1 MVEIPGRI
9 LDGIQDTLF
18 FSCIF
23 LTFTKLYFLKFYA
36 KIVKKGLKVINKTIQ
51 EISIV
56 QEPLSSSS
64 NMTDLKKI
72 KFITSKVSK
81 VNVEVAHLQKL
92 KINKTVH
99 EIIEKELKEKRRG
112 LDKEMCRIKLKG
124 KKLKSG
130 KRIKEQGKPQKTG
143 PAIKVDIK

>member
-1 MVEIPGRI
+1 MEIAGRI
-9 LDGIQDTLF
+9 LDGIQHTLF
-18 FSCIF
+18 FPCTF
-23 LTFTKLYFLKFYA
+23 LTFTNLYFLKFDA
-36 KIVKKGLKVINKTIQ
+36 KIIKKGLKVINKTIQ

-64 NMTDLKKI
+64 NMADLKKI

-99 EIIEKELKEKRRG
+99 EIIEKELKQKRRG

-124 KKLKSG
+124 EKFNSG

-143 PAIKVDIK
+143 PAI

>member
-1 MVEIPGRI
+1 M
-9 LDGIQDTLF
+9 
-18 FSCIF
+18 
-23 LTFTKLYFLKFYA
+23 
-36 KIVKKGLKVINKTIQ
+36 Q
-51 EISIV
+51 EIFIV

-64 NMTDLKKI
+64 NMADL
-72 KFITSKVSK
+72 KFITSKVPK

-99 EIIEKELKEKRRG
+99 EVIEKELKKKRRC
-112 LDKEMCRIKLKG
+112 LDKEMSRIKLKG

-143 PAIKVDIK
+143 PAIKVHIK

>member
-1 MVEIPGRI
+1 MEYRIP
-9 LDGIQDTLF
+9 F
-18 FSCIF
+18 FSCTF
-23 LTFTKLYFLKFYA
+23 LTFPKLYFLKFYA

-99 EIIEKELKEKRRG
+99 EIIEKELKQKRRG
-112 LDKEMCRIKLKG
+112 LDKEMCRIKLKVE
-124 KKLKSG
+124 KLKSG
-130 KRIKEQGKPQKTG
+130 KRIKEQRTPQKTCS
-143 PAIKVDIK
+143 ANKVDNK

>member
-1 MVEIPGRI
+1 MEIPWRI

-18 FSCIF
+18 FPVHLLPEINY
-23 LTFTKLYFLKFYA
+23 YFLKFHA
-36 KIVKKGLKVINKTIQ
+36 KIGKKGFKVISKTME

-64 NMTDLKKI
+64 NMVDLKKI

-99 EIIEKELKEKRRG
+99 GVIEKELKKKRRC
-112 LDKEMCRIKLKG
+112 LDKEMSRIKLKG
-124 KKLKSG
+124 KKLKFG

-143 PAIKVDIK
+143 PAIKVHIK

>member
-1 MVEIPGRI
+1 MQKIP
-9 LDGIQDTLF
+9 
-18 FSCIF
+18 
-23 LTFTKLYFLKFYA
+23 
-36 KIVKKGLKVINKTIQ
+36 
-51 EISIV
+51 IV

-64 NMTDLKKI
+64 NMADLKKI

-99 EIIEKELKEKRRG
+99 EVIEKELKHKRRC
-112 LDKEMCRIKLKG
+112 LDKEMCRIKLKR
-124 KKLKSG
+124 KKLKSR

-143 PAIKVDIK
+143 PAIKVHIK

>member
-9 LDGIQDTLF
+9 LDGIQHTLF
-18 FSCIF
+18 FPCTF
-23 LTFTKLYFLKFYA
+23 LNFNKLYFLKVEA
-36 KIVKKGLKVINKTIQ
+36 KIVKKGLKLINKTIQ

-64 NMTDLKKI
+64 NMADLKKI

-81 VNVEVAHLQKL
+81 VNVEAAHLQKL

-99 EIIEKELKEKRRG
+99 EVIEKELKQKRRS
-112 LDKEMCRIKLKG
+112 LDKDLCRIQLKG

-130 KRIKEQGKPQKTG
+130 KRMKEQGKPQKTG
-143 PAIKVDIK
+143 PAIKLDIK